1 MSQENVELVRKSM
14 NAFAERD
21 VKALRELTDPEVELD
36 WSASLGVEAR
46 VYQGIES
53 VLHFYDSYFQAF
65 EEIVWEELSFIAAG
79 QYVVAPNMSRSR
91 GRDGIEVFARAT
103 FVFTVGDGKITRI
116 SLYQEQDEALKA
128 EGLSE

>member
-21 VKALRELTDPEVELD
+21 VEAMRELNDPEVELD

-46 VYQGIES
+46 VYSGFDS
-53 VLHFYDSYFQAF
+53 VLRFYMNFFEAF
-65 EEIVWEELSFIAAG
+65 EGIVWEELSFIDAG
-79 QYVVAPNMSRSR
+79 EHVVARNMSRSR

-103 FVFTVGDGKITRI
+103 LVFTVRDRKITRI
-116 SLYQEQDEALKA
+116 CLYQEQDDALKA
-128 EGLSE
+128 VGLAE

>member
-21 VKALRELTDPEVELD
+21 VEALRELNDPEVELD

-53 VLHFYDSYFQAF
+53 VLRFYDSYFQAF
-65 EEIVWEELSFIAAG
+65 EGIVWEELSFIDAG
-79 QYVVAPNMSRSR
+79 EHVVAPNMSRSC
-91 GRDGIEVFARAT
+91 GRRQIERPQRHHPTGRARL
-103 FVFTVGDGKITRI
+103 R
-116 SLYQEQDEALKA
+116 
-128 EGLSE
+128 

>member
-1 MSQENVELVRKSM
+1 MAIKLHRCMFTFIHADKDRCYIVQ
-14 NAFAERD
+14 
-21 VKALRELTDPEVELD
+21 KALDD
-36 WSASLGVEAR
+36 
-46 VYQGIES
+46 QGIES
-53 VLHFYDSYFQAF
+53 VLRFYDSYFQVF
-65 EEIVWEELSFIAAG
+65 EGIVWEELSFIAAG

-128 EGLSE
+128 VGLSE